1 MSKPENHSEYHSMT
15 YPITYRWST
24 ASEDQMPNESSATS
38 MDALLRVARITFA
51 AKVRAA
57 RAVLGLKQSELGKRA
72 GLTQKSIH
80 RIEQGTDDLRRS
92 TVIAV
97 EQVLKAEGVDF
108 EDLPGGGFK
117 VVVPEAV
124 LAKHE
129 RASSRAD

>member
-1 MSKPENHSEYHSMT
+1 MDTRCILPGQEPLSS
-15 YPITYRWST
+15 
-24 ASEDQMPNESSATS
+24 QMP
-38 MDALLRVARITFA
+38 DASRPSPSLETLVRIERLMFA

-57 RAVLGLKQSELGKRA
+57 RAVLGWKQSELGKRA

-97 EQVLKAEGVDF
+97 EQVLKAEGVEF

-117 VVVPEAV
+117 VVVPGAV
-124 LAKHE
+124 LTKHQVV
-129 RASSRAD
+129 